1 MKKLVLT
8 FSISLVL
15 NCAHLFAQT
24 NPETPLYPNGIEK
37 NPVIHPNSEKI
48 VDSVINPMSL
58 SHKNRVI
65 SNISIPTYQLFPAS
79 EPNNKHIG
87 VVIFPGGGLTTN
99 WVDKEGTDLAI
110 WLSGQGINCMVVKYR
125 TNRKDEK
132 GEMIIPMDDYKGAV
146 YQDART
152 GILKMKELA
161 ESLKIDKDKIGI
173 LGFSAG
179 GWLSERIVIKS
190 TETKEAVD
198 WKPAFAALI
207 YHGNTLSNFKRIDN
221 VQALPPIFMAIARDD
236 KKMPVK
242 EIIPGLAA
250 IAAEVK
256 KSELHIYS
264 KGDHGF
270 GLAYDKGHSVSK
282 WKDSFYDWLLD
293 IHDK

>member
-1 MKKLVLT
+1 MKKTALL
-8 FSISLVL
+8 FSLSLLL
-15 NCAHLFAQT
+15 NCAHLLAQT

-37 NPVIHPNSEKI
+37 NPISHPNPETV
-48 VDSVINPMSL
+48 VDSVINPLSL

-65 SNISIPTYQLFPAS
+65 SNISIPTYQLFAAS
-79 EPNNKHIG
+79 EANNKHIG
-87 VVIFPGGGLTTN
+87 VVIFPGGGLVNN

-132 GEMIIPMDDYKGAV
+132 GDMIINMDDYKGAI

-161 ESLKIDKDKIGI
+161 ASLKIDQDKIGI
-173 LGFSAG
+173 LGCSAG
-179 GWLSERIVIKS
+179 GWLSERIAIKS
-190 TETKEAVD
+190 TEAKGPID
-198 WKPAFAALI
+198 WKPAFVGLI

-221 VQALPPIFMAIARDD
+221 VAALPPVFMAVARDD
-236 KKMPVK
+236 KKMPMK
-242 EIIPGLAA
+242 ELIPGLAA
-250 IAAEVK
+250 VVAEVN

-270 GLAYDKGHSVSK
+270 GLGYDKGHSVAQ
-282 WKDSFYDWLLD
+282 WKDSFYSWLLD
-293 IHDK
+293 IYNK